1 MASIFISYR
10 RDDTEGHAGRLL
22 DELRKRLG
30 TDGVFMDME
39 GIGLGLD
46 FRQVI
51 EEQLSLCKV
60 VLALIGRRW
69 HDTRDGSGVRRLEK
83 QDDVLRFEIATAIK
97 RGITIVPVLMH
108 GARLPEAPELPE
120 DLRPLLKLNAFEL
133 RHDKWSSDTKLLM
146 ERLVSIVPDLAD
158 CSRSTTPILTST
170 SIQVWLGSVV
180 ATAVTYEI
188 LYLTLDMNDS
198 FLFVA
203 WMVLGISLGIWHAAR
218 VPPNVVRD
226 TILGFA
232 IALSAGIGM
241 SVVGMVYGEPFLPQN
256 EPEWQYGTKHMVTI
270 MLGFIAGNIIPRL
283 GAKTGR

>member
-1 MASIFISYR
+1 M
-10 RDDTEGHAGRLL
+10 
-22 DELRKRLG
+22 
-30 TDGVFMDME
+30 
-39 GIGLGLD
+39 
-46 FRQVI
+46 
-51 EEQLSLCKV
+51 
-60 VLALIGRRW
+60 
-69 HDTRDGSGVRRLEK
+69 
-83 QDDVLRFEIATAIK
+83 
-97 RGITIVPVLMH
+97 
-108 GARLPEAPELPE
+108 
-120 DLRPLLKLNAFEL
+120 
-133 RHDKWSSDTKLLM
+133 
-146 ERLVSIVPDLAD
+146 
-158 CSRSTTPILTST
+158 
-170 SIQVWLGSVV
+170 
-180 ATAVTYEI
+180 
-188 LYLTLDMNDS
+188 TLDMNDS